1 MHVGPYFIFL
11 GVSCFYAD
19 FLPVWMMDGVC
30 QCVDHLHL
38 IDVRSSDFVGHG
50 GVVRMGFASR
60 GNITLGTQ
68 FTRTTILALYS
79 I

>member
-1 MHVGPYFIFL
+1 
-11 GVSCFYAD
+11 
-19 FLPVWMMDGVC
+19 MMDGVC

-60 GNITLGTQ
+60 GNITLGTE
-68 FTRTTILALYS
+68 FTGKTILVFYS